1 MSEQQGFRIVTSERG
16 GRWTAHAVRVESG
29 ERFGIDIAADS
40 ADEAADRLRRWLD
53 WQSQHM
59 QALDALQAAE
69 RDYHRAMTDAAFG
82 PDAKPAAAAHLEA
95 VDAARQTLDAVRARR
110 PLV

>member
-1 MSEQQGFRIVTSERG
+1 MDEQQAFRIVATERG

-29 ERFGIDIAADS
+29 ERFGIETSADS
-40 ADEAADRLRRWLD
+40 AEDAEDRLLRWLD

-59 QALDALQAAE
+59 QALAALQSAE

-82 PDAKPAAAAHLEA
+82 SGPEPSAASFLEA
-95 VDAARQTLDAVRARR
+95 VDAARQVLDEVRARR